1 MKKMWLILTALVG
14 MLTVASCQRT
24 TGDVSSSDTEA
35 VLQNILQRKSVR
47 SYRSDMPVEKEKV
60 ENLLR
65 AGMAAPSGKD
75 KRPWEFIVVDERE
88 LLDSLAAHLP
98 YAKMLTSAPMAIVV
112 CGDETKSDYWYL
124 DCSAVAE
131 NILLAAEAQGLGA
144 VWTATYPYRERMEVV
159 SRFLHTPSQVKSLC
173 VIPVGYPMGGQ
184 EPKDKW
190 DESRI
195 HYNKWK

>member
-1 MKKMWLILTALVG
+1 MIFILVLLMGTLAV
-14 MLTVASCQRT
+14 TSCQQVADGT
-24 TGDVSSSDTEA
+24 SSSAPEI
-35 VLQNILQRKSVR
+35 VMQNILQRKSVR
-47 SYRSDMPVEKEKV
+47 SYQKDRPVEKEKV

-75 KRPWEFIVVDERE
+75 KRPWEFIVVDERD
-88 LLDSLAAHLP
+88 LLDSLAAYLP
-98 YAKMLTSAPMAIVV
+98 YAKMLASAPMAIVV
-112 CGDETKSDYWYL
+112 CADETKSDYWYL
-124 DCSAVAE
+124 DCSAAAE

-173 VIPVGYPMGGQ
+173 VIPVGYPMGEQ
-184 EPKDKW
+184 APKDKW

>member
-98 YAKMLTSAPMAIVV
+98 YAKMLASAPMAIVV

>member
-1 MKKMWLILTALVG
+1 MWLILTALVG

-98 YAKMLTSAPMAIVV
+98 YAKMCARSGSGV
-112 CGDETKSDYWYL
+112 DSYL
-124 DCSAVAE
+124 SISGTDGSGIAFPAYAFAGEVA
-131 NILLAAEAQGLGA
+131 LC
-144 VWTATYPYRERMEVV
+144 
-159 SRFLHTPSQVKSLC
+159 HT
-173 VIPVGYPMGGQ
+173 G
-184 EPKDKW
+184 
-190 DESRI
+190 RI
-195 HYNKWK
+195 SYGRAGTEG

>member
-124 DCSAVAE
+124 DCSAAAE
-131 NILLAAEAQGLGA
+131 NMLLAAEAQGLGA

-190 DESRI
+190 DDSRI

>member
-190 DESRI
+190 DDSRI

>member
-1 MKKMWLILTALVG
+1 MWLILTALVG

-24 TGDVSSSDTEA
+24 AGDVSSSDTEA

-124 DCSAVAE
+124 DCSAAAE
-131 NILLAAEAQGLGA
+131 NMLLAAEAQGLGA

>member
-1 MKKMWLILTALVG
+1 MWLILTALVG

-124 DCSAVAE
+124 DCSAAAE
-131 NILLAAEAQGLGA
+131 NMLLAAEAQGLGA

-190 DESRI
+190 DDSRI

>member
-1 MKKMWLILTALVG
+1 MWLILTALVG

-60 ENLLR
+60 ENLLQ

-195 HYNKWK
+195 RYNKWK

>member
-1 MKKMWLILTALVG
+1 MWLILTALVG

>member
-1 MKKMWLILTALVG
+1 MWLILTVLVG

-24 TGDVSSSDTEA
+24 TGDVSSSDTAA

-112 CGDETKSDYWYL
+112 CADETKSDYWYL
-124 DCSAVAE
+124 DCSA
-131 NILLAAEAQGLGA
+131 AAKICCWRPKRK
-144 VWTATYPYRERMEVV
+144 VWERCGQLPIHIGNGWKWYRV
-159 SRFLHTPSQVKSLC
+159 SCIRL
-173 VIPVGYPMGGQ
+173 
-184 EPKDKW
+184 
-190 DESRI
+190 RR
-195 HYNKWK
+195 

>member
-1 MKKMWLILTALVG
+1 MWLILTALVG

-24 TGDVSSSDTEA
+24 TGDVSSSDTAA

-75 KRPWEFIVVDERE
+75 KRPWEFIVVDERA

-98 YAKMLTSAPMAIVV
+98 YAKMLASAPMAIVV
-112 CGDETKSDYWYL
+112 CADETKSDYWYL

-173 VIPVGYPMGGQ
+173 VIPIGYPMGKQ
-184 EPKDKW
+184 TPKDKW
-190 DESRI
+190 DDSRI

>member
-1 MKKMWLILTALVG
+1 MWLILTALVG

-98 YAKMLTSAPMAIVV
+98 YAKMFTSAPMAIVV
-112 CGDETKSDYWYL
+112 CADETKSDYWYL
-124 DCSAVAE
+124 DCSAAAE
-131 NILLAAEAQGLGA
+131 NMLLAAEAQGLGA

>member
-1 MKKMWLILTALVG
+1 MWLILTALVG

-88 LLDSLAAHLP
+88 LLDSLVAHLP
-98 YAKMLTSAPMAIVV
+98 YAKMLASAPMAIVV
-112 CGDETKSDYWYL
+112 CADETKSDYWYL
-124 DCSAVAE
+124 DCSAAAE
-131 NILLAAEAQGLGA
+131 NMLLAAEAQGLGA

>member
-1 MKKMWLILTALVG
+1 MWLILTALVG

-98 YAKMLTSAPMAIVV
+98 YAKRPLL
-112 CGDETKSDYWYL
+112 Y
-124 DCSAVAE
+124 VAMK
-131 NILLAAEAQGLGA
+131 
-144 VWTATYPYRERMEVV
+144 P
-159 SRFLHTPSQVKSLC
+159 
-173 VIPVGYPMGGQ
+173 
-184 EPKDKW
+184 
-190 DESRI
+190 SRI
-195 HYNKWK
+195 TGIWTVRPLLRIFCWQPRHKVWERCGQLPIHIGNGWKWYRVSCIRLRR

>member
-60 ENLLR
+60 ENLLQ

>member
-1 MKKMWLILTALVG
+1 MWLILTALVG

-60 ENLLR
+60 ENLLQ
-65 AGMAAPSGKD
+65 AGMAAPSGED
-75 KRPWEFIVVDERE
+75 KRPGGFIVGDERE
-88 LLDSLAAHLP
+88 PLDSLAAHLP
-98 YAKMLTSAPMAIVV
+98 YAQMLTLAPMAIVV

>member
-1 MKKMWLILTALVG
+1 
-14 MLTVASCQRT
+14 
-24 TGDVSSSDTEA
+24 
-35 VLQNILQRKSVR
+35 
-47 SYRSDMPVEKEKV
+47 
-60 ENLLR
+60 
-65 AGMAAPSGKD
+65 
-75 KRPWEFIVVDERE
+75 
-88 LLDSLAAHLP
+88 
-98 YAKMLTSAPMAIVV
+98 MLTSAPMAIVV
-112 CGDETKSDYWYL
+112 CADETKSDYWYL
-124 DCSAVAE
+124 DCSAAAE
-131 NILLAAEAQGLGA
+131 NMLLAAEAQGLGA

>member
-1 MKKMWLILTALVG
+1 MWLILTALVG

-112 CGDETKSDYWYL
+112 CADETKSDYWYL
-124 DCSAVAE
+124 DCSAAAE
-131 NILLAAEAQGLGA
+131 NMLLAAEAQGLGA
-144 VWTATYPYRERMEVV
+144 VWSYLSISGTDGSGIAFPAYAFAGEVA
-159 SRFLHTPSQVKSLC
+159 LCHT
-173 VIPVGYPMGGQ
+173 G
-184 EPKDKW
+184 
-190 DESRI
+190 RI
-195 HYNKWK
+195 SYGRAGTEG

>member
-1 MKKMWLILTALVG
+1 MWLILTALVG

-124 DCSAVAE
+124 DCSAAAE
-131 NILLAAEAQGLGA
+131 NMLLAAEAQGLGA

-159 SRFLHTPSQVKSLC
+159 SRFLHTPLQVKSLC

>member
-1 MKKMWLILTALVG
+1 MWLILTALVG

-124 DCSAVAE
+124 DCSAAAE
-131 NILLAAEAQGLGA
+131 NMLLAAEAQGLGA

>member
-1 MKKMWLILTALVG
+1 MWLILTALVG

-24 TGDVSSSDTEA
+24 TGDVSSSDTAA

-98 YAKMLTSAPMAIVV
+98 YAKML
-112 CGDETKSDYWYL
+112 Y
-124 DCSAVAE
+124 VAMK
-131 NILLAAEAQGLGA
+131 
-144 VWTATYPYRERMEVV
+144 P
-159 SRFLHTPSQVKSLC
+159 
-173 VIPVGYPMGGQ
+173 
-184 EPKDKW
+184 
-190 DESRI
+190 SRI
-195 HYNKWK
+195 TGIWTVRPLLRIFCWQPRHKDLEQYGRLLIRIGNVWKWCHVFYTPRRR

>member
-1 MKKMWLILTALVG
+1 MWLILTALVG

-98 YAKMLTSAPMAIVV
+98 YAKMLASAPMAIVV

>member
-1 MKKMWLILTALVG
+1 MWLILTALVG

-112 CGDETKSDYWYL
+112 CADETKSDYWYL
-124 DCSAVAE
+124 DCSAVDSYLSISGTDGSGIAFP
-131 NILLAAEAQGLGA
+131 AYAFAG
-144 VWTATYPYRERMEVV
+144 EVA
-159 SRFLHTPSQVKSLC
+159 LCHT
-173 VIPVGYPMGGQ
+173 G
-184 EPKDKW
+184 
-190 DESRI
+190 RI
-195 HYNKWK
+195 SYGRAGTEG

>member
-1 MKKMWLILTALVG
+1 M
-14 MLTVASCQRT
+14 
-24 TGDVSSSDTEA
+24 
-35 VLQNILQRKSVR
+35 
-47 SYRSDMPVEKEKV
+47 
-60 ENLLR
+60 
-65 AGMAAPSGKD
+65 
-75 KRPWEFIVVDERE
+75 
-88 LLDSLAAHLP
+88 
-98 YAKMLTSAPMAIVV
+98 
-112 CGDETKSDYWYL
+112 
-124 DCSAVAE
+124 
-131 NILLAAEAQGLGA
+131 LLAAEAQGLGA

>member
-1 MKKMWLILTALVG
+1 MWLILTALVG

-60 ENLLR
+60 ENLLL

-98 YAKMLTSAPMAIVV
+98 YAKMLASAPMAIVV

-173 VIPVGYPMGGQ
+173 VIPIGYHMGKQ
-184 EPKDKW
+184 TPKDKW
-190 DESRI
+190 DDSRI